1 MENFDSNKTPYAYV
15 ATTGNRT
22 YGHMNVTIYNVI
34 GDPDAYWAYRPLL
47 TVTSQIGSPDCS
59 EQREKLYATRYGVVG
74 SAHDQMSL
82 KELEDSVKF
91 MRKFERRMARMEDEN
106 GPVKSFADLCWRVI
120 VCSGVERAFVNPNYG
135 AGYSKLQ
142 DLPNFNLDSV
152 VGKVDLYKALTK
164 LENDL
169 IGFFSRKAA

>member
-15 ATTGNRT
+15 ATTGDRT

-34 GDPDAYWAYRPLL
+34 GSDNYWAYRPLL
-47 TVTSQIGSPDCS
+47 TVTSQIGSSDYD
-59 EQREKLYATRYGVVG
+59 EQRERLYATRYGVVG
-74 SAHDQMSL
+74 PSRDQMSL
-82 KELEDSVKF
+82 KDLEESVKF
-91 MRKFERRMARMEDEN
+91 MRKFERRLAKTEEES

-142 DLPNFNLDSV
+142 DLPNFNLGSV